1 MEKSL
6 TKKPVEKLLPLTH
19 QTNIHIWVVH
29 YIVQQSALNAM
40 EKKPNSAVKPQILF
54 ILNNSFLKGK
64 WQNGRTLICTEQ
76 K

>member
-1 MEKSL
+1 
-6 TKKPVEKLLPLTH
+6 
-19 QTNIHIWVVH
+19 VH